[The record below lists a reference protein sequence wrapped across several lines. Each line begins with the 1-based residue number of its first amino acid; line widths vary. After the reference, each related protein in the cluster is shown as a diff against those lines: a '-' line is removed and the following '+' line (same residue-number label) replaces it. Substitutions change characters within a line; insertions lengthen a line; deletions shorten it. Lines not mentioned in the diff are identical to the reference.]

1 MPPHE
6 AAFFLRFFVMAT
18 SAQQMRSWQGP
29 ALLSYGYRPFFLFA
43 SIWAVFS
50 IIAWV
55 LMFSGYDTLAIAI
68 DPFSWHAH
76 SFLFGY
82 LWAVIAGFLMTAVP
96 NWTGRLPIVGWPLA
110 GLVSLWLIGRIAMV
124 FSFYL
129 ANYLT
134 IALDLLFPLS
144 FTFAISREIV
154 AGKNW
159 RNLKILILL
168 LMLFCANCLFDGEA
182 FSGIYAA
189 DNYGARWAVAIAVFL
204 IAIIGGRIIPS
215 FTRNWLVKQGVSIL
229 PAPHDRIDQSIMVVT
244 AICLLLWIVLPDSYV
259 TAIICGVCGI
269 LNLYRLAR
277 WRGWLTN
284 KEPLVW
290 ILHLS
295 FLFIPLGFLALALS
309 TFNIIPGGRAPVQH
323 LWMAGGIGMMT
334 IAVMTRASLGH
345 AGRPLTVSWPVVLVY
360 CSLFLSVLLRLIAG
374 IADNNLTMLHVSGT
388 LWTLAFC
395 GFVVLYW
402 NVLTKPRQQRAP
414 N

>member
-1 MPPHE
+1 
-6 AAFFLRFFVMAT
+6 MAT

-29 ALLSYGYRPFFLFA
+29 ALFSYGYRPFFLFA

-55 LMFSGYDTLAIAI
+55 MTFTGHETLAIAI

-110 GLVSLWLIGRIAMV
+110 TLVALWLIGRIAMT
-124 FSFYL
+124 FSYYL
-129 ANYLT
+129 PNGVT
-134 IALDLLFPLS
+134 IACDLLFPLA
-144 FTFAISREIV
+144 FTFAIGREIIM
-154 AGKNW
+154 GKNW

-168 LMLFCANCLFDGEA
+168 VMLFCANCLFDGEA
-182 FSGIYAA
+182 FSQVYAA
-189 DNYGARWAVAIAVFL
+189 DSYGARWALAIAVFL

-215 FTRNWLVKQGVSIL
+215 FTRNWMVKQSITNL
-229 PAPHDRIDQSIMVVT
+229 PAPHDKIDQAIMIFT
-244 AICLLLWIVLPDSYV
+244 AICLVFWVIWPDAIF
-259 TAIICGVCGI
+259 TAIIGGICG
-269 LNLYRLAR
+269 LANLYRLIR
-277 WRGWLTN
+277 WHGWLTK

-290 ILHLS
+290 VLHLG
-295 FLFIPLGFLALALS
+295 FLFIPLGFIALTLS
-309 TFNIIPGGRAPVQH
+309 TFDILHGGRAPVQH
-323 LWMAGGIGMMT
+323 LWMAGGIGLMT

-360 CSLFLSVLLRLIAG
+360 CSLFCSVVLRVIAG
-374 IADNNLTMLHVSGT
+374 IADNDLTMLNISGT
-388 LWTLAFC
+388 LWILAFF

-402 NVLTKPRQQRAP
+402 NILTKPRQPRTP

>member
-1 MPPHE
+1 
-6 AAFFLRFFVMAT
+6 MAT

-29 ALLSYGYRPFFLFA
+29 ALFSYGYRPFFLFA

-55 LMFSGYDTLAIAI
+55 ITFTGHETLAIAI

-110 GLVSLWLIGRIAMV
+110 TLVALWLIGRIAMT
-124 FSFYL
+124 FSYYL
-129 ANYLT
+129 PNGVT
-134 IALDLLFPLS
+134 IACDLLFPLA
-144 FTFAISREIV
+144 FTFAIGREIIM
-154 AGKNW
+154 GKNW

-168 LMLFCANCLFDGEA
+168 VMLFCANCLFDGEA
-182 FSGIYAA
+182 FSQVYAA
-189 DNYGARWAVAIAVFL
+189 DSYGARWALAIAVFL

-215 FTRNWLVKQGVSIL
+215 FTRNWMVKQSITNL
-229 PAPHDRIDQSIMVVT
+229 PAPHDKIDLAIMIFT
-244 AICLLLWIVLPDSYV
+244 AICLVSWVIFPDAIF
-259 TAIICGVCGI
+259 TAIIGGICG
-269 LNLYRLAR
+269 LANLYRLIR
-277 WRGWLTN
+277 WHGWLTK

-290 ILHLS
+290 VLHLG
-295 FLFIPLGFLALALS
+295 FLFIPLGFIALTLS
-309 TFNIIPGGRAPVQH
+309 TFDILHGGRAPVQH
-323 LWMAGGIGMMT
+323 LWMAGGIGLMT

-360 CSLFLSVLLRLIAG
+360 CSLFCSVVLRVIAG
-374 IADNNLTMLHVSGT
+374 IADNDLTMLNISGT
-388 LWTLAFC
+388 LWILAFF

-402 NVLTKPRQQRAP
+402 NILTKPRQPRTP

>member
-1 MPPHE
+1 
-6 AAFFLRFFVMAT
+6 MAT

-55 LMFSGYDTLAIAI
+55 ITFTGHETLAIAI

-110 GLVSLWLIGRIAMV
+110 TLVALWLIGRIAMT
-124 FSFYL
+124 FSYYL
-129 ANYLT
+129 PNGVT
-134 IALDLLFPLS
+134 IACDLLFPLA
-144 FTFAISREIV
+144 FTFAIGREIIM
-154 AGKNW
+154 GKNW

-168 LMLFCANCLFDGEA
+168 VMLFCANCLFDGEA
-182 FSGIYAA
+182 FSQVYAA
-189 DNYGARWAVAIAVFL
+189 DSYGARWALAIAVFL

-215 FTRNWLVKQGVSIL
+215 FTRNWMVKQSITNL
-229 PAPHDRIDQSIMVVT
+229 PAPHDKIDLAIMIFT
-244 AICLLLWIVLPDSYV
+244 AISLVFWVIWPDAIF
-259 TAIICGVCGI
+259 TAIIGGICG
-269 LNLYRLAR
+269 LANLYRLIR
-277 WRGWLTN
+277 WHGWLTK

-290 ILHLS
+290 VLHLG
-295 FLFIPLGFLALALS
+295 FLFIPLGFIALTLS
-309 TFNIIPGGRAPVQH
+309 TFDILHGGRAPVQH
-323 LWMAGGIGMMT
+323 LWMAGGIGLMT

-360 CSLFLSVLLRLIAG
+360 CSLFCSVVLRVIAG
-374 IADNNLTMLHVSGT
+374 IADNDLTMLNISGT
-388 LWTLAFC
+388 LWILAFV

-402 NVLTKPRQQRAP
+402 NILTKPRQPRTP

>member
-1 MPPHE
+1 
-6 AAFFLRFFVMAT
+6 MAT

-29 ALLSYGYRPFFLFA
+29 ALFSYGYRPFFLFA

-55 LMFSGYDTLAIAI
+55 MTFTGHETLAIAI

-110 GLVSLWLIGRIAMV
+110 TLVAIWLIGRIAMT
-124 FSFYL
+124 FSYYL
-129 ANYLT
+129 PNGVT
-134 IALDLLFPLS
+134 IVCDLLFPLA
-144 FTFAISREIV
+144 FTFAIGREIIM
-154 AGKNW
+154 GKNW

-168 LMLFCANCLFDGEA
+168 VMLFCANCLFDGEA
-182 FSGIYAA
+182 FSQVYAA
-189 DNYGARWAVAIAVFL
+189 DSYGARWALAIAVFL

-215 FTRNWLVKQGVSIL
+215 FTRNWMVKQSITNL
-229 PAPHDRIDQSIMVVT
+229 PAPHDKIDLAIMIFT
-244 AICLLLWIVLPDSYV
+244 AICLVSWVIFPDAIF
-259 TAIICGVCGI
+259 TAIIGGICG
-269 LNLYRLAR
+269 LANLCRLIR
-277 WRGWLTN
+277 WHGWLTK

-290 ILHLS
+290 VLHLG
-295 FLFIPLGFLALALS
+295 FLFIPLGFIALTLS
-309 TFNIIPGGRAPVQH
+309 TFDILHGGRAPVQH
-323 LWMAGGIGMMT
+323 LWMAGGIGLMT

-360 CSLFLSVLLRLIAG
+360 CSLFCSVVLRVIAG
-374 IADNNLTMLHVSGT
+374 IADNDLTMLNISGT
-388 LWTLAFC
+388 LWILAFV

-402 NVLTKPRQQRAP
+402 NILTKPRQPRTP

>member
-1 MPPHE
+1 
-6 AAFFLRFFVMAT
+6 MAT

-55 LMFSGYDTLAIAI
+55 MTFTGHETLAIAI

-110 GLVSLWLIGRIAMV
+110 TLVALWLIGRIAMT
-124 FSFYL
+124 FSYYL
-129 ANYLT
+129 PSGVT
-134 IALDLLFPLS
+134 IVCDLLFPLA
-144 FTFAISREIV
+144 FTFAIGREIIM
-154 AGKNW
+154 GKNW

-168 LMLFCANCLFDGEA
+168 VMLFCANCLFDGEA
-182 FSGIYAA
+182 FSQVYAA
-189 DNYGARWAVAIAVFL
+189 DSYGARWALAIAVFL

-215 FTRNWLVKQGVSIL
+215 FTRNWMVKQSITNL
-229 PAPHDRIDQSIMVVT
+229 PASHDKIDQAIMIFT
-244 AICLLLWIVLPDSYV
+244 AICLFFWIILPDAIF
-259 TAIICGVCGI
+259 TAIIGGICG
-269 LNLYRLAR
+269 LANFYRLIR
-277 WRGWLTN
+277 WHGWLTK

-290 ILHLS
+290 VLHLG
-295 FLFIPLGFLALALS
+295 FLFIPLGFIALTLS
-309 TFNIIPGGRAPVQH
+309 TFDILHGGRAPVQH
-323 LWMAGGIGMMT
+323 LWMAGGIGLMT

-360 CSLFLSVLLRLIAG
+360 CSLFCSVVLRVIAG
-374 IADNNLTMLHVSGT
+374 IADNDLTMLHISGT
-388 LWTLAFC
+388 LWILAFF

-402 NVLTKPRQQRAP
+402 NILTKPRQPRTP

>member
-1 MPPHE
+1 
-6 AAFFLRFFVMAT
+6 MAT

-55 LMFSGYDTLAIAI
+55 MTFTGHETLDIAI

-110 GLVSLWLIGRIAMV
+110 TLVALWLIGRIAMT
-124 FSFYL
+124 FSYYL
-129 ANYLT
+129 PSGVT
-134 IALDLLFPLS
+134 IACDLLFPLA
-144 FTFAISREIV
+144 FTFAIGREIIM
-154 AGKNW
+154 GKNW

-168 LMLFCANCLFDGEA
+168 VMLFCANCLFDGEA
-182 FSGIYAA
+182 FAQVYAA
-189 DNYGARWAVAIAVFL
+189 DSYGARWALAIAVFL

-215 FTRNWLVKQGVSIL
+215 FTRNWMVKQSITNL
-229 PAPHDRIDQSIMVVT
+229 PVPHDKIDQAIMIVT
-244 AICLLLWIVLPDSYV
+244 AISLVFWVIWPDAIF
-259 TAIICGVCGI
+259 TAIIGGICG
-269 LNLYRLAR
+269 LANLYRLIR
-277 WRGWLTN
+277 WHGWLTK

-290 ILHLS
+290 VLHLG
-295 FLFIPLGFLALALS
+295 FLFIPLGFIALTLS
-309 TFNIIPGGRAPVQH
+309 TFDILHGGRAPVQH
-323 LWMAGGIGMMT
+323 LWMAGGIGLMT

-360 CSLFLSVLLRLIAG
+360 CGLFCSVILRVIAG
-374 IADNNLTMLHVSGT
+374 IADNDLTMLNISGT
-388 LWTLAFC
+388 LWILAFF

-402 NVLTKPRQQRAP
+402 NILTKPRQPRTP

>member
-1 MPPHE
+1 
-6 AAFFLRFFVMAT
+6 MAT

-29 ALLSYGYRPFFLFA
+29 ALFSYGYRPFFLFA

-55 LMFSGYDTLAIAI
+55 MTFTGHETLAIAI

-110 GLVSLWLIGRIAMV
+110 TLVALWLIGRIAMT
-124 FSFYL
+124 FSYYL
-129 ANYLT
+129 PNGVT
-134 IALDLLFPLS
+134 IACDLLFPLA
-144 FTFAISREIV
+144 FTFAIGREIIM
-154 AGKNW
+154 GKNW

-168 LMLFCANCLFDGEA
+168 VMLFCANCLFDGEA
-182 FSGIYAA
+182 FAQVYAA
-189 DNYGARWAVAIAVFL
+189 DSYGARWALAIAVFL

-215 FTRNWLVKQGVSIL
+215 FTRNWMVKQSITNL
-229 PAPHDRIDQSIMVVT
+229 PAPHDKIDLAIMIFT
-244 AICLLLWIVLPDSYV
+244 AICLVSWVIFPDAIF
-259 TAIICGVCGI
+259 TAIIGGICG
-269 LNLYRLAR
+269 LANLYRLIR
-277 WRGWLTN
+277 WHGWLTK

-290 ILHLS
+290 VLHLG
-295 FLFIPLGFLALALS
+295 FLFIPLGFIALTLS
-309 TFNIIPGGRAPVQH
+309 TFDILHGGRAPVQH
-323 LWMAGGIGMMT
+323 LWMAGGIGLMT

-360 CSLFLSVLLRLIAG
+360 CSLFCSVVLRVIAG
-374 IADNNLTMLHVSGT
+374 IADNDLTMLNISGT
-388 LWTLAFC
+388 LWILAFV

-402 NVLTKPRQQRAP
+402 NILTKPRQPRTP

>member
-1 MPPHE
+1 
-6 AAFFLRFFVMAT
+6 MAT

-55 LMFSGYDTLAIAI
+55 ITFTGHETLAIAI

-110 GLVSLWLIGRIAMV
+110 TLVALWLIGRIAMT
-124 FSFYL
+124 FSYYL
-129 ANYLT
+129 PSGVT
-134 IALDLLFPLS
+134 IACDLLFPLA
-144 FTFAISREIV
+144 FTFAIGREIIM
-154 AGKNW
+154 GKNW

-168 LMLFCANCLFDGEA
+168 VMLFCANCLFDVEA
-182 FSGIYAA
+182 FSQVYAA
-189 DNYGARWAVAIAVFL
+189 DSYGARWALAIAVFL

-215 FTRNWLVKQGVSIL
+215 FTRNWMVKQSITNL
-229 PAPHDRIDQSIMVVT
+229 PAPHDKIDQAIMIFT
-244 AICLLLWIVLPDSYV
+244 AICLVFWVIWPDTIF
-259 TAIICGVCGI
+259 TAIIGGICG
-269 LNLYRLAR
+269 LANLYRLIR
-277 WRGWLTN
+277 WHGWLTK

-290 ILHLS
+290 VLHLG
-295 FLFIPLGFLALALS
+295 FLFIPLGFIALTLS
-309 TFNIIPGGRAPVQH
+309 NFDVLHGGRAPVQH
-323 LWMAGGIGMMT
+323 LWMAGGIGLMT

-360 CSLFLSVLLRLIAG
+360 CGLFCSVVLRVIAG
-374 IADNNLTMLHVSGT
+374 IADNDLTMLHISGT
-388 LWTLAFC
+388 LWILAFF

-402 NVLTKPRQQRAP
+402 NILTKPRQPRTP

>member
-1 MPPHE
+1 
-6 AAFFLRFFVMAT
+6 MAT

-55 LMFSGYDTLAIAI
+55 MTFTGHETLAIAI

-110 GLVSLWLIGRIAMV
+110 TLVALWLIGRIAMT
-124 FSFYL
+124 FSY
-129 ANYLT
+129 YIPIGVT
-134 IALDLLFPLS
+134 IACDLLFPLA
-144 FTFAISREIV
+144 FTFAIGREIIM
-154 AGKNW
+154 GKNW

-168 LMLFCANCLFDGEA
+168 VMLFCANCLFDGEA
-182 FSGIYAA
+182 FSQVYAA
-189 DNYGARWAVAIAVFL
+189 DSYGARCALAIAVFL

-215 FTRNWLVKQGVSIL
+215 FTRNWMVKQSITNL
-229 PAPHDRIDQSIMVVT
+229 PAPHDKIDQAIMIFT
-244 AICLLLWIVLPDSYV
+244 AICLIFWVIWPDAIF
-259 TAIICGVCGI
+259 TAIIGGICG
-269 LNLYRLAR
+269 LANFYRLIR
-277 WRGWLTN
+277 WHGWLTK

-290 ILHLS
+290 VLHLG
-295 FLFIPLGFLALALS
+295 FLFIPLGFIALTLS
-309 TFNIIPGGRAPVQH
+309 TFDILHGGRAPVQH
-323 LWMAGGIGMMT
+323 LWMAGGIGLMT

-360 CSLFLSVLLRLIAG
+360 CGLFCSVVLRVIAG
-374 IADNNLTMLHVSGT
+374 IADNDLTMLNISGT
-388 LWTLAFC
+388 LWILAFV

-402 NVLTKPRQQRAP
+402 NILTKPRQPRTP

>member
-1 MPPHE
+1 
-6 AAFFLRFFVMAT
+6 MAT

-29 ALLSYGYRPFFLFA
+29 ALFSYGYRPFFLFA

-55 LMFSGYDTLAIAI
+55 ITFTGHETLAIAI

-110 GLVSLWLIGRIAMV
+110 TLVALWLIGRIAMT
-124 FSFYL
+124 FSYYL
-129 ANYLT
+129 PNGVT
-134 IALDLLFPLS
+134 IACDLLFPLA
-144 FTFAISREIV
+144 FTFAIGREIIM
-154 AGKNW
+154 GKNW

-168 LMLFCANCLFDGEA
+168 VMLFCANCLFDGEA
-182 FSGIYAA
+182 FSQVYAA
-189 DNYGARWAVAIAVFL
+189 DSYGARWALAIAVFL

-215 FTRNWLVKQGVSIL
+215 FTRNWMVKQSITNL
-229 PAPHDRIDQSIMVVT
+229 PAPHDKIDLAIMIFT
-244 AICLLLWIVLPDSYV
+244 AICLVSWVIFPDAIF
-259 TAIICGVCGI
+259 TAIIGGICG
-269 LNLYRLAR
+269 LANLYRLIR
-277 WRGWLTN
+277 WHGWLTK

-290 ILHLS
+290 VLHLG
-295 FLFIPLGFLALALS
+295 FLFIPLGFIALTLS
-309 TFNIIPGGRAPVQH
+309 TFDILHGGRAPVQH
-323 LWMAGGIGMMT
+323 LWMAGGIGLMT

-360 CSLFLSVLLRLIAG
+360 CSLFCSVVLRVIAG
-374 IADNNLTMLHVSGT
+374 IADNDLTMLNISGT
-388 LWTLAFC
+388 LWILAFV

-402 NVLTKPRQQRAP
+402 NILTKPRQPRTP

>member
-1 MPPHE
+1 
-6 AAFFLRFFVMAT
+6 MAT

-29 ALLSYGYRPFFLFA
+29 ALFSYGYRPFFLFA

-55 LMFSGYDTLAIAI
+55 MTFTGHETLAIAI

-110 GLVSLWLIGRIAMV
+110 TLVALWLIGRIAMT
-124 FSFYL
+124 FSYYL
-129 ANYLT
+129 PNGVT
-134 IALDLLFPLS
+134 IVCDLLFPLA
-144 FTFAISREIV
+144 FTFAIGREIIM
-154 AGKNW
+154 GKNW

-168 LMLFCANCLFDGEA
+168 VMLFCANCLFDGEA
-182 FSGIYAA
+182 FSQVYAA
-189 DNYGARWAVAIAVFL
+189 DSYGARWALAIAVFL

-215 FTRNWLVKQGVSIL
+215 FTRNWMVKQSITNL
-229 PAPHDRIDQSIMVVT
+229 PAPHDKIDLAIMIFT
-244 AICLLLWIVLPDSYV
+244 AISLVFWVIWPDAIF
-259 TAIICGVCGI
+259 TAFIGGICG
-269 LNLYRLAR
+269 LANLYRLIR
-277 WRGWLTN
+277 WHGWLTK

-290 ILHLS
+290 VLHLG
-295 FLFIPLGFLALALS
+295 FLFIPLGFIALTLS
-309 TFNIIPGGRAPVQH
+309 TFDILHGGRAPVQH
-323 LWMAGGIGMMT
+323 LWMAGGIGLMT

-360 CSLFLSVLLRLIAG
+360 CSLFCSVVLRVIAG
-374 IADNNLTMLHVSGT
+374 IADNDLTMLNISGT
-388 LWTLAFC
+388 LWILAFV

-402 NVLTKPRQQRAP
+402 NILTKPRQPRTP

>member
-1 MPPHE
+1 
-6 AAFFLRFFVMAT
+6 MAT

-29 ALLSYGYRPFFLFA
+29 ALFSYGYRPFFLFA

-55 LMFSGYDTLAIAI
+55 MTFIGHETLAIAI

-110 GLVSLWLIGRIAMV
+110 TLVALWLIGRIAMT
-124 FSFYL
+124 FSYYL
-129 ANYLT
+129 PNGVT
-134 IALDLLFPLS
+134 IACDLLFPLA
-144 FTFAISREIV
+144 FTFAIGREIIM
-154 AGKNW
+154 GKNW

-168 LMLFCANCLFDGEA
+168 VMLFCANCLFDGEA
-182 FSGIYAA
+182 FSQVYAA
-189 DNYGARWAVAIAVFL
+189 DSYGARWALAIAVFL

-215 FTRNWLVKQGVSIL
+215 FTRNWMVKQSITNL
-229 PAPHDRIDQSIMVVT
+229 PAPHDKIDLAIMIFT
-244 AICLLLWIVLPDSYV
+244 AISLVFWVIWPDAIF
-259 TAIICGVCGI
+259 TAIIGGICG
-269 LNLYRLAR
+269 LANLYRLIR
-277 WRGWLTN
+277 WHGWLTK

-290 ILHLS
+290 VLHLG
-295 FLFIPLGFLALALS
+295 FLFIPLGFIALTLS
-309 TFNIIPGGRAPVQH
+309 TFDILHGGRAPVQH
-323 LWMAGGIGMMT
+323 LWMAGGIGLMT

-360 CSLFLSVLLRLIAG
+360 CSLFCSVVLRVIAG
-374 IADNNLTMLHVSGT
+374 IADNDLTMLNISGT
-388 LWTLAFC
+388 LWILAFV

-402 NVLTKPRQQRAP
+402 NILTKPRQPRTP

>member
-1 MPPHE
+1 
-6 AAFFLRFFVMAT
+6 MAT

-29 ALLSYGYRPFFLFA
+29 ALFSYGYRPFFLFA

-55 LMFSGYDTLAIAI
+55 MTFTGHETLAIAI

-110 GLVSLWLIGRIAMV
+110 TLVALWLIGRIAMT
-124 FSFYL
+124 FSYYL
-129 ANYLT
+129 PNGVT
-134 IALDLLFPLS
+134 IACDLLFPLA
-144 FTFAISREIV
+144 FTFAIGREIIM
-154 AGKNW
+154 GKNW

-168 LMLFCANCLFDGEA
+168 VMLFCANCLFDGEA
-182 FSGIYAA
+182 FAQVYAA
-189 DNYGARWAVAIAVFL
+189 DSYGARWALAIAVFL

-215 FTRNWLVKQGVSIL
+215 FTRNWMVKQSITNL
-229 PAPHDRIDQSIMVVT
+229 PAPHDKIDQAIMIFT
-244 AICLLLWIVLPDSYV
+244 AICLVFWVIWPDAIF
-259 TAIICGVCGI
+259 TAIIGGICG
-269 LNLYRLAR
+269 LANLYRLIR
-277 WRGWLTN
+277 WHGWLTK

-290 ILHLS
+290 VLHLG
-295 FLFIPLGFLALALS
+295 FLFIPLGFIALTLS
-309 TFNIIPGGRAPVQH
+309 TFDILHGGRAPVQH
-323 LWMAGGIGMMT
+323 LWMAGGIGLMT

-360 CSLFLSVLLRLIAG
+360 CGLFCSVILRVIAG
-374 IADNNLTMLHVSGT
+374 IADNDLTMLNISGT
-388 LWTLAFC
+388 LWILAFF

-402 NVLTKPRQQRAP
+402 NILTKPRQPRTP

>member
-1 MPPHE
+1 
-6 AAFFLRFFVMAT
+6 MAT

-55 LMFSGYDTLAIAI
+55 MTFTGHETLAIAI

-110 GLVSLWLIGRIAMV
+110 TLVALWLIGRIAMT
-124 FSFYL
+124 FSYYL
-129 ANYLT
+129 PSGVT
-134 IALDLLFPLS
+134 IVCDLLFPLA
-144 FTFAISREIV
+144 FTFAIGREIIM
-154 AGKNW
+154 GKNW

-168 LMLFCANCLFDGEA
+168 VMLFCANCLFDGEA
-182 FSGIYAA
+182 FSQVYAA
-189 DNYGARWAVAIAVFL
+189 DSYGARWALAIAVFL

-215 FTRNWLVKQGVSIL
+215 FTRNWMVKQSITNL
-229 PAPHDRIDQSIMVVT
+229 PAPHDKIDQAIMIFT
-244 AICLLLWIVLPDSYV
+244 AICLFFWIILPDAIF
-259 TAIICGVCGI
+259 TAIIGGICG
-269 LNLYRLAR
+269 LANFYRLIR
-277 WRGWLTN
+277 WHGWLTK

-290 ILHLS
+290 VLHLG
-295 FLFIPLGFLALALS
+295 FLFIPLGFIALTLS
-309 TFNIIPGGRAPVQH
+309 TFDILHGGRAPVQH
-323 LWMAGGIGMMT
+323 LWMAGGIGLMT

-360 CSLFLSVLLRLIAG
+360 CSLFCSVILRVIAG
-374 IADNNLTMLHVSGT
+374 IADNDLTMLHISGT
-388 LWTLAFC
+388 LWILAFF

-402 NVLTKPRQQRAP
+402 NILTKPRQPRTP

>member
-1 MPPHE
+1 
-6 AAFFLRFFVMAT
+6 MAT

-55 LMFSGYDTLAIAI
+55 ITFTGHETLAIAI

-110 GLVSLWLIGRIAMV
+110 TLVALWLIGRIAMT
-124 FSFYL
+124 FSYYL
-129 ANYLT
+129 PNGVT
-134 IALDLLFPLS
+134 IVCDLLFPLA
-144 FTFAISREIV
+144 FTFAIGREIIM
-154 AGKNW
+154 GKNW

-168 LMLFCANCLFDGEA
+168 VMLFCANCLFDGEA
-182 FSGIYAA
+182 FSQVYAA
-189 DNYGARWAVAIAVFL
+189 DSYGARWALAIAVFL

-215 FTRNWLVKQGVSIL
+215 FTRNWMVKQSITNL
-229 PAPHDRIDQSIMVVT
+229 PAPHDKIDLAIMIFT
-244 AICLLLWIVLPDSYV
+244 AISLVSWVIWPDAIF
-259 TAIICGVCGI
+259 TAIIGGICG
-269 LNLYRLAR
+269 LANLYRLIR
-277 WRGWLTN
+277 WHGWLTK

-290 ILHLS
+290 VLHLG
-295 FLFIPLGFLALALS
+295 FLFIPLGFIALTLS
-309 TFNIIPGGRAPVQH
+309 TFDILHGGRAPVQH
-323 LWMAGGIGMMT
+323 LWMAGGIGLMT

-360 CSLFLSVLLRLIAG
+360 CSLFCSVVLRVIAG
-374 IADNNLTMLHVSGT
+374 IADNDLTMLNISGT
-388 LWTLAFC
+388 LWILAFV

-402 NVLTKPRQQRAP
+402 NILTKPRQPRTP

>member
-1 MPPHE
+1 
-6 AAFFLRFFVMAT
+6 MAT

-55 LMFSGYDTLAIAI
+55 MTFTGHETLAIAI

-110 GLVSLWLIGRIAMV
+110 TLVALWLIGRIAMT
-124 FSFYL
+124 FSSYL
-129 ANYLT
+129 PSGVT
-134 IALDLLFPLS
+134 IVCDLLFPLA
-144 FTFAISREIV
+144 FTFAIGREIIM
-154 AGKNW
+154 GKNW

-168 LMLFCANCLFDGEA
+168 VMLFCANCLFDGEA
-182 FSGIYAA
+182 FSQVYAA
-189 DNYGARWAVAIAVFL
+189 DSYGARWALAIAVFL

-215 FTRNWLVKQGVSIL
+215 FTRNWMVKQSITNL
-229 PAPHDRIDQSIMVVT
+229 PAPHDKIDQAIMIFT
-244 AICLLLWIVLPDSYV
+244 AICLFFWIILPDAIF
-259 TAIICGVCGI
+259 TAIIGGICG
-269 LNLYRLAR
+269 LANFYRLIR
-277 WRGWLTN
+277 WHGWLTK

-290 ILHLS
+290 VLHLG
-295 FLFIPLGFLALALS
+295 FLFIPLGFIALTLS
-309 TFNIIPGGRAPVQH
+309 TFDILHGGRAPVQH
-323 LWMAGGIGMMT
+323 LWMAGGIGLMT

-360 CSLFLSVLLRLIAG
+360 CSLFCSVVLRVIAG
-374 IADNNLTMLHVSGT
+374 IADNDLTMLHISGT
-388 LWTLAFC
+388 LWILAFF

-402 NVLTKPRQQRAP
+402 NILTKPRQPRTP

>member
-1 MPPHE
+1 
-6 AAFFLRFFVMAT
+6 MAT

-55 LMFSGYDTLAIAI
+55 MTFTGHETLAIAI

-110 GLVSLWLIGRIAMV
+110 TLVALWLIGRIAMT
-124 FSFYL
+124 FSYYL
-129 ANYLT
+129 PSGVT
-134 IALDLLFPLS
+134 IVCDLLFPLA
-144 FTFAISREIV
+144 FTFAIGREIIM
-154 AGKNW
+154 GKNW

-168 LMLFCANCLFDGEA
+168 VMLFCANCLFDGEA
-182 FSGIYAA
+182 FSQVYAA
-189 DNYGARWAVAIAVFL
+189 DSYGARWALAIAVFL

-215 FTRNWLVKQGVSIL
+215 FTRNWMVKQSITNL
-229 PAPHDRIDQSIMVVT
+229 PAPHDKIDQAIMIFT
-244 AICLLLWIVLPDSYV
+244 AICLFFWIILPDAIF
-259 TAIICGVCGI
+259 TAIIGGICG
-269 LNLYRLAR
+269 LANFYRLIR
-277 WRGWLTN
+277 WHGWLTK

-290 ILHLS
+290 VLHLG
-295 FLFIPLGFLALALS
+295 FLFIPLGFIALTLS
-309 TFNIIPGGRAPVQH
+309 TFDILHGGRAPVQH
-323 LWMAGGIGMMT
+323 LWMAGGIGLMT

-360 CSLFLSVLLRLIAG
+360 FSLFCSVILRVIAG
-374 IADNNLTMLHVSGT
+374 IADNDLTMLNISGT
-388 LWTLAFC
+388 LWILAFI

-402 NVLTKPRQQRAP
+402 NILTKPRQPRTP

>member
-1 MPPHE
+1 
-6 AAFFLRFFVMAT
+6 MAT

-55 LMFSGYDTLAIAI
+55 ITFTGHETLAIAI

-110 GLVSLWLIGRIAMV
+110 TLVALWLIGRIAMT
-124 FSFYL
+124 FSYYL
-129 ANYLT
+129 PNGVT
-134 IALDLLFPLS
+134 IACDLLFPLA
-144 FTFAISREIV
+144 FTFAIGREIIM
-154 AGKNW
+154 GKNW

-168 LMLFCANCLFDGEA
+168 VMLFCANCLFDGEA
-182 FSGIYAA
+182 FSQVYAA
-189 DNYGARWAVAIAVFL
+189 DSYGARWALAIAVFL

-215 FTRNWLVKQGVSIL
+215 FTRNWMVKQSITNL
-229 PAPHDRIDQSIMVVT
+229 PAPHDKIDLAIMIFT
-244 AICLLLWIVLPDSYV
+244 AICLVSWVIFPDAIF
-259 TAIICGVCGI
+259 TAIIGGICG
-269 LNLYRLAR
+269 LANLYRLIR
-277 WRGWLTN
+277 WHGWLTK

-290 ILHLS
+290 VLHLG
-295 FLFIPLGFLALALS
+295 FLFIPLGFIALTLS
-309 TFNIIPGGRAPVQH
+309 TFDILHGGRAPVQH
-323 LWMAGGIGMMT
+323 LWMAGGIGLMT

-360 CSLFLSVLLRLIAG
+360 CSLFCSVVLRVIAG
-374 IADNNLTMLHVSGT
+374 IADNDLTMLNISGT
-388 LWTLAFC
+388 LWILAFV

-402 NVLTKPRQQRAP
+402 NILTKPRQPRTP

>member
-1 MPPHE
+1 
-6 AAFFLRFFVMAT
+6 MAT

-29 ALLSYGYRPFFLFA
+29 ALFSYGYRPFFLFA

-55 LMFSGYDTLAIAI
+55 MTFTGHETLAIAI
-68 DPFSWHAH
+68 DHFSWHAH

-110 GLVSLWLIGRIAMV
+110 TLVALWLIGRIAMT
-124 FSFYL
+124 FSYYL
-129 ANYLT
+129 PNGVT
-134 IALDLLFPLS
+134 IVCDLLFPLA
-144 FTFAISREIV
+144 FTFAIGREIIM
-154 AGKNW
+154 GKNW

-168 LMLFCANCLFDGEA
+168 VMLFCANCLFDGEA
-182 FSGIYAA
+182 FSQVYAA
-189 DNYGARWAVAIAVFL
+189 DSYGARWALAIAVFL

-215 FTRNWLVKQGVSIL
+215 FTRNWMVKQSITNL
-229 PAPHDRIDQSIMVVT
+229 PAPHDKIDLAIMIFT
-244 AICLLLWIVLPDSYV
+244 AICLVSWVIFPDAIF
-259 TAIICGVCGI
+259 TAIIGGICG
-269 LNLYRLAR
+269 LANLYRLIR
-277 WRGWLTN
+277 WHGWLTK

-290 ILHLS
+290 VLHLG
-295 FLFIPLGFLALALS
+295 FLFIPLGFIALTLS
-309 TFNIIPGGRAPVQH
+309 TFDILHGGRAPVQH
-323 LWMAGGIGMMT
+323 LWMAGGIGLMT

-360 CSLFLSVLLRLIAG
+360 CSLFCSVVLRVIAG
-374 IADNNLTMLHVSGT
+374 IADNDLTMLNISGT
-388 LWTLAFC
+388 LWILAFV

-402 NVLTKPRQQRAP
+402 NILTKPRQPRTP

>member
-1 MPPHE
+1 
-6 AAFFLRFFVMAT
+6 MAT

-55 LMFSGYDTLAIAI
+55 MTFTGHETLAIAI

-96 NWTGRLPIVGWPLA
+96 NWTDRLPIVGWPLA
-110 GLVSLWLIGRIAMV
+110 TLVALWLIGRIAMT
-124 FSFYL
+124 FSYYL
-129 ANYLT
+129 PNGVT
-134 IALDLLFPLS
+134 IVCDLLFPLA
-144 FTFAISREIV
+144 FTFAIGREIIM
-154 AGKNW
+154 GKNW

-168 LMLFCANCLFDGEA
+168 VMLFCANCLFDGEA
-182 FSGIYAA
+182 FSQVYAA
-189 DNYGARWAVAIAVFL
+189 DSYGARWALAIAVFL

-215 FTRNWLVKQGVSIL
+215 FTRNWMVKQSITNL
-229 PAPHDRIDQSIMVVT
+229 PAPHDKIDLAIMIFT
-244 AICLLLWIVLPDSYV
+244 AICLVSWVIFPDAIF
-259 TAIICGVCGI
+259 TAIIGGICG
-269 LNLYRLAR
+269 LANLYRLIR
-277 WRGWLTN
+277 WHGWLTK

-290 ILHLS
+290 VLHLG
-295 FLFIPLGFLALALS
+295 FLFIPLGFIALTLS
-309 TFNIIPGGRAPVQH
+309 TFDILHGGRAPVQH
-323 LWMAGGIGMMT
+323 LWMAGGIGLMT

-360 CSLFLSVLLRLIAG
+360 CSLFCSVVLRVIAG
-374 IADNNLTMLHVSGT
+374 IADNDLTMLNISGT
-388 LWTLAFC
+388 LWILAFV

-402 NVLTKPRQQRAP
+402 NILTKPRQPRTP

>member
-1 MPPHE
+1 
-6 AAFFLRFFVMAT
+6 MAT

-55 LMFSGYDTLAIAI
+55 MTFTGHETLAIAI

-110 GLVSLWLIGRIAMV
+110 TLVALWLIGRIAMT
-124 FSFYL
+124 FSYYL
-129 ANYLT
+129 PSGVT
-134 IALDLLFPLS
+134 IVCDLLFPLA
-144 FTFAISREIV
+144 FTFAIGREIIM
-154 AGKNW
+154 GKNW

-168 LMLFCANCLFDGEA
+168 VMLFCANCLFDGEA
-182 FSGIYAA
+182 FSQVYAA
-189 DNYGARWAVAIAVFL
+189 DSYGARWALAIAVFL

-215 FTRNWLVKQGVSIL
+215 FTRNWMVKQSITNL
-229 PAPHDRIDQSIMVVT
+229 PAPHDKIDQAIMIFT
-244 AICLLLWIVLPDSYV
+244 AICLFFWIILPDAIF
-259 TAIICGVCGI
+259 TAIIGGICG
-269 LNLYRLAR
+269 LANFYRLIR
-277 WRGWLTN
+277 WHGWLTK

-290 ILHLS
+290 VLHLG
-295 FLFIPLGFLALALS
+295 FLFIPLGFIALTLS
-309 TFNIIPGGRAPVQH
+309 TFDILHGGRAPVQH
-323 LWMAGGIGMMT
+323 LWMAGGIGLMT

-360 CSLFLSVLLRLIAG
+360 CSLFCSVVLRVIAG
-374 IADNNLTMLHVSGT
+374 IADNDLTMLHISGT
-388 LWTLAFC
+388 LWILAFF

-402 NVLTKPRQQRAP
+402 NILTKPRQPRTP

>member
-1 MPPHE
+1 
-6 AAFFLRFFVMAT
+6 MAT

-55 LMFSGYDTLAIAI
+55 MTFTGHETLAIAI

-110 GLVSLWLIGRIAMV
+110 TLVALWLIGRIAMT
-124 FSFYL
+124 FSYYL
-129 ANYLT
+129 PNGVT
-134 IALDLLFPLS
+134 IACDLLFPLA
-144 FTFAISREIV
+144 FTFAIGREIIM
-154 AGKNW
+154 GKNW

-168 LMLFCANCLFDGEA
+168 VMLFCANCLFDGEA
-182 FSGIYAA
+182 FAQVYAA
-189 DNYGARWAVAIAVFL
+189 DSYGARWALAIAVFL

-215 FTRNWLVKQGVSIL
+215 FTRNWMVKQSITNL
-229 PAPHDRIDQSIMVVT
+229 PAPHDKIDQAIMIFT
-244 AICLLLWIVLPDSYV
+244 AICLVSWVILPDAIF
-259 TAIICGVCGI
+259 TAIIGGICG
-269 LNLYRLAR
+269 LANFYRLIR
-277 WRGWLTN
+277 WHGWLTK

-290 ILHLS
+290 VLHLG
-295 FLFIPLGFLALALS
+295 FLFIPLGFIALTLS
-309 TFNIIPGGRAPVQH
+309 TFDILHGGRAPVQH
-323 LWMAGGIGMMT
+323 LWMAGGIGLMT

-360 CSLFLSVLLRLIAG
+360 CSLFCSVVLRVIAG
-374 IADNNLTMLHVSGT
+374 IADNDLTMLHISGT
-388 LWTLAFC
+388 LWILAFV

-402 NVLTKPRQQRAP
+402 NILTKPRQPRTP

>member
-1 MPPHE
+1 
-6 AAFFLRFFVMAT
+6 MAT

-29 ALLSYGYRPFFLFA
+29 ALFSYGYRPFFLFA

-55 LMFSGYDTLAIAI
+55 MTFTGHETLAIAI

-110 GLVSLWLIGRIAMV
+110 TLVALWLIGRIAMT
-124 FSFYL
+124 FSYYL
-129 ANYLT
+129 PNGVT
-134 IALDLLFPLS
+134 IVCDLLFPLA
-144 FTFAISREIV
+144 FTFAIGREIIM
-154 AGKNW
+154 GKNW

-168 LMLFCANCLFDGEA
+168 VMLFCANCLFDGEA
-182 FSGIYAA
+182 FSQVYAA
-189 DNYGARWAVAIAVFL
+189 DSYGARWALAIAVFL

-215 FTRNWLVKQGVSIL
+215 FTRNWMVKQSITNL
-229 PAPHDRIDQSIMVVT
+229 PAPHDKIDLAIMIFT
-244 AICLLLWIVLPDSYV
+244 AICLVSWVIFPDAIF
-259 TAIICGVCGI
+259 TAIIGGICG
-269 LNLYRLAR
+269 LANLCRLIR
-277 WRGWLTN
+277 WHGWLTK

-290 ILHLS
+290 VLHLG
-295 FLFIPLGFLALALS
+295 FLFIPLGFIALTLS
-309 TFNIIPGGRAPVQH
+309 TFDILHGGRAPVQH
-323 LWMAGGIGMMT
+323 LWMAGGIGLMT

-360 CSLFLSVLLRLIAG
+360 CSLFCSVVLRVIAG
-374 IADNNLTMLHVSGT
+374 IADNDLTMLNISGT
-388 LWTLAFC
+388 LWILAFV

-402 NVLTKPRQQRAP
+402 NILTKPRQPRTP

>member
-1 MPPHE
+1 
-6 AAFFLRFFVMAT
+6 MAT

-43 SIWAVFS
+43 SIWAIFS

-55 LMFSGYDTLAIAI
+55 MTFTGHETLAIAI

-110 GLVSLWLIGRIAMV
+110 TLVALWLIGRIAMT
-124 FSFYL
+124 FSYYL
-129 ANYLT
+129 PSGVT
-134 IALDLLFPLS
+134 IACDLLFPLA
-144 FTFAISREIV
+144 FTFAIGREIIM
-154 AGKNW
+154 GKNW

-168 LMLFCANCLFDGEA
+168 VMLFCANCLFDGEA
-182 FSGIYAA
+182 FAQVYAA
-189 DNYGARWAVAIAVFL
+189 DSYGARWALAIAVFL

-215 FTRNWLVKQGVSIL
+215 FTRNWMVKQSITNL
-229 PAPHDRIDQSIMVVT
+229 PVPHDKIDQAIMIFT
-244 AICLLLWIVLPDSYV
+244 AISLVLWVIWPDAIF
-259 TAIICGVCGI
+259 TAIIGGICG
-269 LNLYRLAR
+269 LANLYRLIR
-277 WRGWLTN
+277 WHGWLTQ

-290 ILHLS
+290 VLHLG
-295 FLFIPLGFLALALS
+295 FLFIPLGFIALTLS
-309 TFNIIPGGRAPVQH
+309 TFDILHGGRAPVQH
-323 LWMAGGIGMMT
+323 LWMAGGIGLMT

-360 CSLFLSVLLRLIAG
+360 CGLFCSVILRVIAG
-374 IADNNLTMLHVSGT
+374 IADNDLTMLNISGT
-388 LWTLAFC
+388 LWILAFV

-402 NVLTKPRQQRAP
+402 NILTKPRQPRTP

>member
-1 MPPHE
+1 
-6 AAFFLRFFVMAT
+6 MAT

-55 LMFSGYDTLAIAI
+55 MTFTGHETLAIAI

-110 GLVSLWLIGRIAMV
+110 TLVALWLIGRIAMT
-124 FSFYL
+124 FSYYL
-129 ANYLT
+129 PNGVT
-134 IALDLLFPLS
+134 IVCDLLFPLA
-144 FTFAISREIV
+144 FTFAIGREIIM
-154 AGKNW
+154 GKNW

-168 LMLFCANCLFDGEA
+168 VMLFCANCLFDGEA
-182 FSGIYAA
+182 FSQVYAA
-189 DNYGARWAVAIAVFL
+189 DSYGARWALAIAVFL

-215 FTRNWLVKQGVSIL
+215 FTRNWMVKQSITNL
-229 PAPHDRIDQSIMVVT
+229 PVPHDKIDQAIMIFT
-244 AICLLLWIVLPDSYV
+244 AISLVFWVIWPDAIF
-259 TAIICGVCGI
+259 TAIIGGICG
-269 LNLYRLAR
+269 LANLYRLIR
-277 WRGWLTN
+277 WHGWLTK

-290 ILHLS
+290 VLHLG
-295 FLFIPLGFLALALS
+295 FLFIPLGFIALTLS
-309 TFNIIPGGRAPVQH
+309 TFDILHGGRAPVQH
-323 LWMAGGIGMMT
+323 LWMAGGIGLMT

-360 CSLFLSVLLRLIAG
+360 CSLFCSVVLRVIAG
-374 IADNNLTMLHVSGT
+374 IADNDLTMLNISGT
-388 LWTLAFC
+388 LWILAFV

-402 NVLTKPRQQRAP
+402 NILTKPRQPRTP

>member
-1 MPPHE
+1 
-6 AAFFLRFFVMAT
+6 MAT

-29 ALLSYGYRPFFLFA
+29 ALFSYGYRPFFLFA

-55 LMFSGYDTLAIAI
+55 MTFTGHETLAIAI

-110 GLVSLWLIGRIAMV
+110 TLVALWLIGRIAMT
-124 FSFYL
+124 FSYYL
-129 ANYLT
+129 PNGVT
-134 IALDLLFPLS
+134 IVCDLLFPLA
-144 FTFAISREIV
+144 FTFAIGREIIM
-154 AGKNW
+154 GKNW

-168 LMLFCANCLFDGEA
+168 VMLFCANCLFDGEA
-182 FSGIYAA
+182 FSQVYAA
-189 DNYGARWAVAIAVFL
+189 DSYGARWALAIAVFL

-215 FTRNWLVKQGVSIL
+215 FTRNWMVKQSITNL
-229 PAPHDRIDQSIMVVT
+229 PAPHDKIDLAIMIFT
-244 AICLLLWIVLPDSYV
+244 AICLVSWVIFPDAIF
-259 TAIICGVCGI
+259 TAIIGGICG
-269 LNLYRLAR
+269 LANLYRLIR
-277 WRGWLTN
+277 WHGWLTK

-290 ILHLS
+290 VLHLG
-295 FLFIPLGFLALALS
+295 FLFIPLGFIALTLS
-309 TFNIIPGGRAPVQH
+309 TFDILHGGRAPVQH
-323 LWMAGGIGMMT
+323 LWMAGGIGLMT

-360 CSLFLSVLLRLIAG
+360 CSLFCSVVLRVIAG
-374 IADNNLTMLHVSGT
+374 IADNDLTMLNISGT
-388 LWTLAFC
+388 LWILAFV

-402 NVLTKPRQQRAP
+402 NILTKPRQPRTP

>member
-1 MPPHE
+1 
-6 AAFFLRFFVMAT
+6 MAT

-29 ALLSYGYRPFFLFA
+29 ALFSYGYRPFFLFA

-55 LMFSGYDTLAIAI
+55 ITFTGHETLAISI

-110 GLVSLWLIGRIAMV
+110 TLVALWLIGRIAMT
-124 FSFYL
+124 FSYYL
-129 ANYLT
+129 PNGVT
-134 IALDLLFPLS
+134 IACDLLFPLA
-144 FTFAISREIV
+144 FTFAIGREIIM
-154 AGKNW
+154 GKNW

-168 LMLFCANCLFDGEA
+168 VMLFCANCLFDGEA
-182 FSGIYAA
+182 FSQVYAA
-189 DNYGARWAVAIAVFL
+189 DSYGARWALAIAVFL

-215 FTRNWLVKQGVSIL
+215 FTRNWMVKQSITNL
-229 PAPHDRIDQSIMVVT
+229 PAPHDKIDLAIMIFT
-244 AICLLLWIVLPDSYV
+244 AICLVSWVIFPDAIF
-259 TAIICGVCGI
+259 TAIIGGICG
-269 LNLYRLAR
+269 LANLYRLIR
-277 WRGWLTN
+277 WHGWLTK

-290 ILHLS
+290 VLHLG
-295 FLFIPLGFLALALS
+295 FLFIPLGFIALTLS
-309 TFNIIPGGRAPVQH
+309 TFDILHGGRAPVQH
-323 LWMAGGIGMMT
+323 LWMAGGIGLMT

-360 CSLFLSVLLRLIAG
+360 CSLFCSVVLRVIAG
-374 IADNNLTMLHVSGT
+374 IADNDLTMLNISGT
-388 LWTLAFC
+388 LWILAFF

-402 NVLTKPRQQRAP
+402 NILTKPRQPRTP

>member
-1 MPPHE
+1 
-6 AAFFLRFFVMAT
+6 MAT

-55 LMFSGYDTLAIAI
+55 MTFTGHETLAIAI

-110 GLVSLWLIGRIAMV
+110 TLVALWLIGRIAMT
-124 FSFYL
+124 FSYYL
-129 ANYLT
+129 PSGVT
-134 IALDLLFPLS
+134 IACDLLFPLA
-144 FTFAISREIV
+144 FTFAIGREIIM
-154 AGKNW
+154 GKNW

-168 LMLFCANCLFDGEA
+168 VMLFCANCLFDGEA
-182 FSGIYAA
+182 FSQVYAA
-189 DNYGARWAVAIAVFL
+189 DSYGARWALAIAVFL

-215 FTRNWLVKQGVSIL
+215 FTRNWMVKQSITNL
-229 PAPHDRIDQSIMVVT
+229 PAPHDKIDQAIMIFT
-244 AICLLLWIVLPDSYV
+244 AICLVFWVIWPDAIF
-259 TAIICGVCGI
+259 TAIIGGICG
-269 LNLYRLAR
+269 LANLYRLIR
-277 WRGWLTN
+277 WHGWLTK

-290 ILHLS
+290 VLHLG
-295 FLFIPLGFLALALS
+295 FLFIPLGFIALTLS
-309 TFNIIPGGRAPVQH
+309 TFDILHGGRAPVQH
-323 LWMAGGIGMMT
+323 LWMAGGIGLMT

-360 CSLFLSVLLRLIAG
+360 CSLFCSVVLRVIAG
-374 IADNNLTMLHVSGT
+374 IADNDLTMLNISGT
-388 LWTLAFC
+388 LWILAFV

-402 NVLTKPRQQRAP
+402 NILTKPRQPRTP

>member
-1 MPPHE
+1 
-6 AAFFLRFFVMAT
+6 MAT

-29 ALLSYGYRPFFLFA
+29 ALFSYGYRPFFLFA

-55 LMFSGYDTLAIAI
+55 MTFTGHETLAIAI

-110 GLVSLWLIGRIAMV
+110 TLVALWLIGRIAMT
-124 FSFYL
+124 FSYYL
-129 ANYLT
+129 LNGVT
-134 IALDLLFPLS
+134 IVCDLLFPLA
-144 FTFAISREIV
+144 FTFAIGREIIM
-154 AGKNW
+154 GKNW

-168 LMLFCANCLFDGEA
+168 VMLFCANCLFDGEA
-182 FSGIYAA
+182 FSQVYAA
-189 DNYGARWAVAIAVFL
+189 DSYGARWALAIAVFL

-215 FTRNWLVKQGVSIL
+215 FTRNWMVKQSITNL
-229 PAPHDRIDQSIMVVT
+229 PAPHDKIDLAIMIFT
-244 AICLLLWIVLPDSYV
+244 AICLVSWVIFPDAIF
-259 TAIICGVCGI
+259 TAIIGGICG
-269 LNLYRLAR
+269 LANLYRLIR
-277 WRGWLTN
+277 WHGWLTK

-290 ILHLS
+290 VLHLG
-295 FLFIPLGFLALALS
+295 FLFIPLGFIALTLS
-309 TFNIIPGGRAPVQH
+309 TFDILHGGRAPVQH
-323 LWMAGGIGMMT
+323 LWMAGGIGLMT

-360 CSLFLSVLLRLIAG
+360 CSLFCSVVLRVIAG
-374 IADNNLTMLHVSGT
+374 IADNDLTMLNISGT
-388 LWTLAFC
+388 LWILAFV

-402 NVLTKPRQQRAP
+402 NILTKPRQPRTP